1 MIKAIIDLLNALP
14 EIIKLLK
21 ILDEKNKQRQIDAKI
36 KDDIKA
42 INKAFKEKDA
52 EALNRIFNDG
62 SD

>member
-62 SD
+62 SA

>member
-21 ILDEKNKQRQIDAKI
+21 LLDEKNKQRQVDAKV

-52 EALNRIFNDG
+52 EALNRIFNN
-62 SD
+62 S